1 MAVAVLFLSA
11 TVGMLHASEASADWP
26 TTAAATLCW
35 SDGTGLFIKARITP
49 QGSNFYTV
57 NSVIVSNGSI
67 HNVVIGTAY
76 TRGDLVYWTTAQ
88 AGKDSIAMWTSQSYL
103 VLNRYTLAGKIKSI
117 GHDKNFADGSL
128 DTEYSAEPINP
139 LIPVSCPSIWQ

>member
-11 TVGMLHASEASADWP
+11 IVGVLHASEASADWP
-26 TTAAATLCW
+26 TTAATLCW
-35 SDGTGLFIKARITP
+35 SVGSGTFIKARITP
-49 QGSNFYTV
+49 EGGNFYTV
-57 NSVIVSNGSI
+57 NSIIVSNGSI
-67 HNVVIGTAY
+67 HNVQIGTAY
-76 TRGDLVYWTTAQ
+76 TRGDLVYWTTAG
-88 AGKDSIAMWTSQSYL
+88 AGKDSIAMWTGQSYL
-103 VLNRYTLAGKIKSI
+103 VINRYTLAGKIKSI